1 MKPDPIQPKP
11 SRGGDPCSF
20 RKVAWLTCV
29 AAVMLTGC
37 EKRKP
42 PPHHKDAT
50 ATAAASGPRPLRGR
64 PKSPTELATT
74 EAGIYL
80 ANLDGQI
87 AELTRLTR
95 DRPEQISNVMALS
108 SAHHTRGRFRG
119 DLDEIQLGIDA
130 LDTCVRLHPDD
141 AICWLTRAEQEQ
153 SLHRFPQARADVDRA
168 KQLGA
173 DPVRAA
179 SLEMDLDWNDGRY
192 DTAIPAIRS
201 ARLARATTATW
212 IREAQL
218 DHDLGLDAEADAAFE
233 AAEDLINDT
242 GPLVIAHLDVQRG
255 IQRSQMGRLEDACM
269 FYRAA
274 IERIPTYVAAN
285 EHLAEALH
293 MLGKNEEATRI
304 YETVVKLTDDPEFAH
319 ALAELYGAS
328 GKTKEAK
335 ELEAKARAGYASLL
349 VKYPEA
355 MYWHASEFYMA
366 TGDVKHALVLLRKNV
381 TLRPNSTSY
390 VALARAELANGL
402 TSDAKLSID
411 KALAMPVV
419 SASLFWTA
427 SQIYRRAG
435 DVAKAGS
442 FRARAEK
449 SNPRIAIDEPEP
461 VGGDR

>member
-1 MKPDPIQPKP
+1 
-11 SRGGDPCSF
+11 
-20 RKVAWLTCV
+20 
-29 AAVMLTGC
+29 MLTGC
-37 EKRKP
+37 AKRKP
-42 PPHHKDAT
+42 PPHRKEAAT
-50 ATAAASGPRPLRGR
+50 ASAVASGPRVLRGK
-64 PKSPTELATT
+64 PKSGTELATT

-95 DRPEQISNVMALS
+95 ERPELLSNVMALS

-130 LDTCVRLHPDD
+130 LDTCVRLHPDN

-173 DPVRAA
+173 DAVRAA

-212 IREAQL
+212 IREGQL
-218 DHDLGLDAEADAAFE
+218 DHDLGLEDEADAAFE
-233 AAEDLINDT
+233 AAEDLVNDT

-255 IQRSQMGRLEDACM
+255 IQKSQTGRLEEACV

-274 IERIPTYVAAN
+274 VERIPTYVAAN

-304 YETVVKLTDDPEFAH
+304 YEAVVKLTDDPEFSH
-319 ALAELYGAS
+319 ALAELYDAS

-335 ELEAKARAGYASLL
+335 ELEAKAHAGYASLL
-349 VKYPEA
+349 AKYPEA

-366 TGDVKHALVLLRKNV
+366 TGDVKQALVLLRKNV

-390 VALARAELANGL
+390 VALARAELANGRA
-402 TSDAKLSID
+402 SDAKVSID

-427 SQIYRRAG
+427 SRIYRRIG
-435 DVAKAGS
+435 DAAKADG

-449 SNPRIAIDEPEP
+449 LNPRITRDEPDG
-461 VGGDR
+461 VAGDR

>member
-1 MKPDPIQPKP
+1 MDTDAIQPI
-11 SRGGDPCSF
+11 SWRRVICL
-20 RKVAWLTCV
+20 ACV
-29 AAVMLTGC
+29 AALTLAGC
-37 EKRKP
+37 GKQKP
-42 PPHHKDAT
+42 PPHKTT
-50 ATAAASGPRPLRGR
+50 ASAQPVDSGPKPLRGK
-64 PKSPTELATT
+64 PKSATELATT
-74 EAGIYL
+74 ESGIYL

-87 AELTRLTR
+87 SELTRLTR
-95 DRPEQISNVMALS
+95 DRPENISNVMALS

-119 DLDEIQLGIDA
+119 DLDEIQLGIDG
-130 LDTCVRLHPDD
+130 LDACVRLQPEN

-179 SLEMDLDWNDGRY
+179 MLEMDLDWNDGRY
-192 DTAIPAIRS
+192 ETAIPAIRN
-201 ARLARATTATW
+201 ARLARATTSTW
-212 IREAQL
+212 IREGQL
-218 DHDLGLDAEADAAFE
+218 DHDLGLENEADAAFE

-255 IQRSQMGRLEDACM
+255 IQKSQTGRLEDACV

-274 IERIPTYVAAN
+274 VERIPTYVAAN

-304 YETVVKLTDDPEFAH
+304 YENVVKLTDDPEFAH
-319 ALAELYGAS
+319 ALAELYAAS
-328 GKTKEAK
+328 GKTKESK
-335 ELEAKARAGYASLL
+335 ELEAKARAGYAALL
-349 VKYPEA
+349 AKYPEA

-366 TGDVKHALVLLRKNV
+366 TGDVKQALVLLRKNV

-402 TSDAKLSID
+402 ASDAKASID

-419 SASLFWTA
+419 SPSLFWTA
-427 SQIYRRAG
+427 SRIYRRSG
-435 DVAKAGS
+435 DATKADA

-449 SNPRIAIDEPEP
+449 LNPRIATDEPDDVP
-461 VGGDR
+461 RDKAR

>member
-1 MKPDPIQPKP
+1 
-11 SRGGDPCSF
+11 
-20 RKVAWLTCV
+20 
-29 AAVMLTGC
+29 
-37 EKRKP
+37 
-42 PPHHKDAT
+42 
-50 ATAAASGPRPLRGR
+50 
-64 PKSPTELATT
+64 
-74 EAGIYL
+74 
-80 ANLDGQI
+80 
-87 AELTRLTR
+87 
-95 DRPEQISNVMALS
+95 
-108 SAHHTRGRFRG
+108 

-130 LDTCVRLHPDD
+130 LDTCVRLHPDN

-173 DPVRAA
+173 DAVRAA

-212 IREAQL
+212 IREGQL
-218 DHDLGLDAEADAAFE
+218 DHDLGLEDEADAAFE

-255 IQRSQMGRLEDACM
+255 IQKSQTGRLEEACV

-274 IERIPTYVAAN
+274 VERIPTYVAAN

-304 YETVVKLTDDPEFAH
+304 YEAVVKLTDDPEFSH
-319 ALAELYGAS
+319 ALAELYDAS

-335 ELEAKARAGYASLL
+335 ELEAKAHAGYASLL
-349 VKYPEA
+349 AKYPEA

-366 TGDVKHALVLLRKNV
+366 TGDVKQALVLLRKNV

-390 VALARAELANGL
+390 VALARAELANGRA
-402 TSDAKLSID
+402 SDAKVSID

-427 SQIYRRAG
+427 SRIYRRIG
-435 DVAKAGS
+435 DAAKADG

-449 SNPRIAIDEPEP
+449 LNPRITRDEPDG
-461 VGGDR
+461 VAGDR